1 MSSLSLQQQQKIL
14 TKLSPAQ
21 IQVIKMLELP
31 TYELQQRINEELQEN
46 PALEEGRD
54 PEEVQDERVEEG
66 DFGED
71 EEYENPLKSDE
82 FDYDEYVSD
91 DELPDYAG
99 RQLNYSDDIQN
110 DNSSFSGGTTLMEHL
125 KSQVYL
131 THMTKPQ
138 RHIAKWVL
146 GNIDDDGFLRRSV
159 EQLVDDIA
167 FQEGLTV
174 SDAEMAD
181 IVSQIKDFDP
191 PGVAAADLQE
201 CLIKQLELKPQT
213 ESVVLAQALLT
224 SYFNEFSQH
233 RYDKIMDALQI
244 DDEQLKSAITE
255 IVHLNQKPANAF
267 TGNVYE
273 SRPAVIIP
281 DFYVEDRDG
290 ELVLSLNTG
299 DIPDLH
305 VSREYDRMMQ
315 DYADPKTKDQKEA
328 AKFLRNKLD
337 SAEWFI
343 DAIRQRN
350 ETLSRVMTA
359 IVQQQKAFFLE
370 GDDANL
376 KPLKL
381 QDIADLTGYDTSTI
395 SRACNSKYV
404 QTDFG
409 IYPLKHFFSESMT
422 TAEGSEVS
430 NREIKQILAEVIAA
444 EDKSNPLTDDKLV
457 EVLAERGYKVARRT
471 VTKYRELL
479 GLPIARNRQIFA

>member
-1 MSSLSLQQQQKIL
+1 MASLSLIQQQRLL

-54 PEEVQDERVEEG
+54 PEEVQEERVEEG
-66 DFGED
+66 EFED

-82 FDYDEYVSD
+82 FDYDEYVND

-99 RQLNYSDDIQN
+99 KQQRNYSDDMPG
-110 DNSSFSGGTTLMEHL
+110 DSTTYTGGTTLMEHL
-125 KSQVYL
+125 KSQVYM
-131 THMTKPQ
+131 THMTKAQ

-146 GNIDDDGFLRRSV
+146 GNIDDDGFLRRST

-174 SDAEMAD
+174 SDEEMAD
-181 IVSQIKDFDP
+181 IVAQIKEFDP
-191 PGVAAADLQE
+191 PGVASANIQE
-201 CLIKQLELKPQT
+201 CLLKQLENKPQT
-213 ESVVLAQALLT
+213 EAVVLAQELL
-224 SYFNEFSQH
+224 SQYFNEFSQH
-233 RYDKIMDALQI
+233 RYDKIMDALSI
-244 DDEQLKSAITE
+244 EEEQLKRAIAE
-255 IVHLNQKPANAF
+255 IVRLNQKPANAY
-267 TGNVYE
+267 TGNTDE
-273 SRPAVIIP
+273 SHPAMIIP

-315 DYADPKTKDQKEA
+315 DYANPKTKDQREA
-328 AKFLRNKLD
+328 AKFIKNKMD
-337 SAEWFI
+337 DANWFI

-350 ETLSRVMTA
+350 ETLTRVMTA
-359 IVQQQKAFFLE
+359 IVHEQEAFFLE

-376 KPLKL
+376 KPLRL
-381 QDIADLTGYDTSTI
+381 QDIAEMTGYDTSTV

-404 QTDFG
+404 QTEFG
-409 IYPLKHFFSESMT
+409 VYPLKHFFSESMST
-422 TAEGSEVS
+422 TEGSEVS
-430 NREIKQILAEVIAA
+430 NREIKQVLAEVIAE
-444 EDKSNPLTDDKLV
+444 EDKSNPLTDEQLV
-457 EVLAERGYKVARRT
+457 SAMAERGYKVARRT
-471 VTKYRELL
+471 VTKYREML
-479 GLPIARNRQIFA
+479 GLPIARNRQVF